1 MKTLMNKYRE
11 NEDHNAHTENYL
23 LLAKHFGTTDQVDAV
38 QTILK
43 ENDKRGYAKIND
55 LEWMHKEINPYF
67 AKLQADH
74 TLWNQKFN

>member
-11 NEDHNAHTENYL
+11 NEDHNAHTDNYL
-23 LLAKHFGTTDQVDAV
+23 LLAKHFGTTDQVAAI
-38 QTILK
+38 QKILK
-43 ENDKRGYAKIND
+43 GNNKCGYAKIND

-74 TLWNQKFN
+74 ILWNQKFN

>member
-11 NEDHNAHTENYL
+11 NEDHNAHTDNYL
-23 LLAKHFGTTDQVDAV
+23 LLAKHFGTTDQVAAV
-38 QTILK
+38 QKILK
-43 ENDKRGYAKIND
+43 GNDKRGYAKIND

-67 AKLQADH
+67 AKLQADQ